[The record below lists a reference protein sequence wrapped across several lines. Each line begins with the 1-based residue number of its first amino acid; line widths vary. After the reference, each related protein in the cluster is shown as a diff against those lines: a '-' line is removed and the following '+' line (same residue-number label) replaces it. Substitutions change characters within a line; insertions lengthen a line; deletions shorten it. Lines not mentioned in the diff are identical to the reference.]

1 MDGEQ
6 VQFPTQTAK
15 SEIWW
20 QFTNLITRVGNVLG
34 ESEQQTQVRSELLQK
49 QIGEATRV
57 P

>member
-20 QFTNLITRVGNVLG
+20 QVTNPITQVDNVLG
-34 ESEQQTQVRSELLQK
+34 ESEQQTQVRSEL
-49 QIGEATRV
+49 V
-57 P
+57 